1 MRIIPLL
8 FALVL
13 SAGLSNA
20 RETVSFAQLRDMAD
34 AAPSEVVDMHM
45 NRTFAAP
52 GTVRHSMK
60 ITEDLFIEGYV
71 LTEPDNPNKDLH
83 YSIHYTTANSASN
96 IRCVYLLGMDGKLG
110 LRVNFTVDKYVT
122 PLKRYHRVCLNLKDA
137 LLCKEAESYIVH
149 GLTDKSIIDIKYGD
163 ETTMPVPPVK
173 KISELTDDDI
183 FTYVTLTDCEFVFKD
198 GSYINIYEEY
208 GRSGG
213 PTPKGVWPNNAM
225 NTWASVICDDEMSD
239 IYMLL
244 SSRVKWRRSG
254 TGVPQGKGKLS
265 GIVVKTYLPR
275 YGLKDRYSIRP
286 LSQDDVDFE
295 FSGESS
301 FKTIAEWNWGDNLKT
316 FRTTT
321 GVTEEIVAQG
331 ILADIGQGELST
343 DLPQAKIYR
352 GKDFN
357 NTEIVK
363 LGTPGAKGDRGAVNF
378 GALKIQTA
386 GKNWWNWKYDCGNS
400 VIVNVS
406 TKDLK
411 GDSMYLAFSFC
422 GGNQQAYNSSFYPTY
437 WCVEYSV
444 DGNNYARVEGKEIVM
459 RSLPWYC
466 TYVNMKDTG
475 YPISSEAGLGYT
487 EHLVRLP
494 SELLG
499 HEKVW
504 IRISPA
510 RKVVSTASYRD
521 QDKGLLTPYLN
532 GECVVNFG
540 TVKVAY
546 R

>member
-225 NTWASVICDDEMSD
+225 NDLVSCECIEEKEVIRYQIETACSYCEGDKEDGYE
-239 IYMLL
+239 IYPNGEYMPDRLKEKGTNMC
-244 SSRVKWRRSG
+244 SRWKGGTLVTYAQSPSPYFTKIYCKVYCKRTYAYRSG
-254 TGVPQGKGKLS
+254 REVTQYEYAPHKNGGYDPNNYVEW
-265 GIVVKTYLPR
+265 
-275 YGLKDRYSIRP
+275 LKRICAISPISNYNMKE
-286 LSQDDVDFE
+286 VDATQENAAVFVQLIK
-295 FSGESS
+295 FIC
-301 FKTIAEWNWGDNLKT
+301 KANRLI
-316 FRTTT
+316 
-321 GVTEEIVAQG
+321 TE
-331 ILADIGQGELST
+331 LADS
-343 DLPQAKIYR
+343 D
-352 GKDFN
+352 
-357 NTEIVK
+357 K
-363 LGTPGAKGDRGAVNF
+363 LLAY
-378 GALKIQTA
+378 A
-386 GKNWWNWKYDCGNS
+386 G
-400 VIVNVS
+400 
-406 TKDLK
+406 
-411 GDSMYLAFSFC
+411 
-422 GGNQQAYNSSFYPTY
+422 
-437 WCVEYSV
+437 
-444 DGNNYARVEGKEIVM
+444 
-459 RSLPWYC
+459 
-466 TYVNMKDTG
+466 
-475 YPISSEAGLGYT
+475 
-487 EHLVRLP
+487 
-494 SELLG
+494 
-499 HEKVW
+499 
-504 IRISPA
+504 
-510 RKVVSTASYRD
+510 
-521 QDKGLLTPYLN
+521 YLN
-532 GECVVNFG
+532 DGPLQLEFFND
-540 TVKVAY
+540 A
-546 R
+546 RSNEND